1 MAIVTINNTVAMV
14 YVCDIRVMPVT
25 LVVTRSLQPNAQAP
39 SRIQPASKAQSRYQP
54 ATGATAEPQKP
65 NLNPPD
71 PQSNLPQSN
80 LHYTRQFIVSCCYD
94 FLIGERANSYSNG
107 NC

>member
-39 SRIQPASKAQSRYQP
+39 SRIQPATKAKSRCQP

-80 LHYTRQFIVSCCYD
+80 LQPAASQSPFCYYPS
-94 FLIGERANSYSNG
+94 GAA
-107 NC
+107 